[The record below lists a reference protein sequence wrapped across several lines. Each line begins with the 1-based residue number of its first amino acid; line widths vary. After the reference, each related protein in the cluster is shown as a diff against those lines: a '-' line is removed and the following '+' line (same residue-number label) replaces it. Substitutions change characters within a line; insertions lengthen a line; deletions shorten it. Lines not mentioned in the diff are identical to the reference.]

1 MNRSTRKRT
10 FGFTLIELM
19 IVVAVVAILAAI
31 VVPSYQK
38 YVRQAR
44 RADVKAF
51 LTDLQMRQERWRA
64 ERPSFATAA
73 ELGVAGLLTS
83 HSSAQW
89 YTITITKTD
98 TDYTL
103 TATATGAQAADKQ
116 GATSCTPLVM
126 TKLTKTPAAC
136 W

>member
-1 MNRSTRKRT
+1 MKRT

-19 IVVAVVAILAAI
+19 VVVTVVAILAAI
-31 VVPSYQK
+31 VVPSYQT

-44 RADVKAF
+44 RAEVKSF

-64 ERPSFATAA
+64 ERPTFATAA
-73 ELGVAGLLTS
+73 DLGVAGLLTS
-83 HSSAQW
+83 HASARW
-89 YTITITKTD
+89 YTLTITNITA

-103 TATATGAQAADKQ
+103 TATATGSQAYDKA
-116 GATSCTPLVM
+116 GATSCTPIVM
-126 TKLTKTPAAC
+126 TKLTKTPAGC